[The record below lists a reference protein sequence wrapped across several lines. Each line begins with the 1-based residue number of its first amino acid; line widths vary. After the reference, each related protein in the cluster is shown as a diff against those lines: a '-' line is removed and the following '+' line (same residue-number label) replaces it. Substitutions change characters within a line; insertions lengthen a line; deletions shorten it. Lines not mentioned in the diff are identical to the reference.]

1 MTKYLLTKV
10 SGHATYR
17 RFCTLAIGVM
27 LPILAITHSASAA
40 EHTSLIASFIDN
52 DNDGDSVADVALF
65 DTKSEQAM
73 FELH

>member
-1 MTKYLLTKV
+1 LTRV

-27 LPILAITHSASAA
+27 LPVLAITHSASAA

-52 DNDGDSVADVALF
+52 DGDSVADLALF